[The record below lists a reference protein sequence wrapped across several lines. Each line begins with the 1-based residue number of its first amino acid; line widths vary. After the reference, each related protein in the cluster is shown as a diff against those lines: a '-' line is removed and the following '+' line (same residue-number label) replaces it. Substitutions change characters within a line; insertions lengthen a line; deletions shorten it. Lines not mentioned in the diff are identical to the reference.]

1 MGRGGSP
8 DGFTAMPE
16 NVVNEQVYEWSGF
29 VIPDIE
35 IVRAM
40 LNQALAEARS
50 RGANRI
56 TELHLVMYD
65 SSQETEGALRKILN
79 ELSSN
84 TSAENAQVITWPA
97 PSRFICWN
105 CCGLRFKSDDP
116 EAVCPNCGQAGL
128 LIPADITFA
137 LERIEIA

>member
-1 MGRGGSP
+1 M
-8 DGFTAMPE
+8 
-16 NVVNEQVYEWSGF
+16 
-29 VIPDIE
+29 IPDAE

-65 SSQETEGALRKILN
+65 SSQETDDALRKILD

-84 TSAENAQVITWPA
+84 TLAESAQVITRPA

-105 CCGLRFKSDDP
+105 CCGLRFESDDS
-116 EAVCPNCGQAGL
+116 EAVCPNCGHVGL
-128 LIPADITFA
+128 LIPADVTFA
-137 LERIEIA
+137 LDHIEIA